1 MGNIYLAAD
10 SGGSKT
16 VFLLVDEKGTVL
28 TEVKTEGMGA
38 VRAGVLPIRDIIKTA
53 KEKIDIFGKPKA
65 IFLSLG
71 GPNTKENA
79 DYVINAITGPEVIGG
94 STRMKSGTAQKL
106 VLNMFSTIAMIKLG
120 RVTGNQMTY
129 MKPSNKKLVKRARS
143 IVAEVCKISYEQAD
157 RLLLKYDNDMQKA
170 IEAFEKGE

>member
-71 GPNTKENA
+71 GPNTKEVYDELIIA
-79 DYVINAITGPEVIGG
+79 H
-94 STRMKSGTAQKL
+94 MKFFY
-106 VLNMFSTIAMIKLG
+106 NE
-120 RVTGNQMTY
+120 N
-129 MKPSNKKLVKRARS
+129 S
-143 IVAEVCKISYEQAD
+143 IF
-157 RLLLKYDNDMQKA
+157 YDIHFGFYA
-170 IEAFEKGE
+170 LT